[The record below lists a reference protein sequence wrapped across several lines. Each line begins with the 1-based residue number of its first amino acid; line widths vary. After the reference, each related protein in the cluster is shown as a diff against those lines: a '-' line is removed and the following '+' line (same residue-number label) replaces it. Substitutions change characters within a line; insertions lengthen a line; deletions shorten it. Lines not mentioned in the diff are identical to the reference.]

1 MTDDGRAA
9 MVEYAASLER
19 IAKLEGE
26 LKEAIDQEAET
37 AQRFDSERR
46 RRAALDQQLREAR
59 EEATR
64 LILNEASQTRNALS
78 TEGEEFLRASRVA
91 ADREA
96 DQVTKHASDK
106 ADEMIAL
113 ARRKAMEIV
122 DAGREEVRALTD
134 DAARQ
139 MAYLDTEHRKL
150 THRLGVMEV
159 IHDELQATLKLVRRP
174 SSSSPKA
181 RSRNSSTHEIASRRW
196 SRVLSSGSKVEG
208 ADPEEVGARIRNLS
222 HGTNGE

>member
-46 RRAALDQQLREAR
+46 RRAALDHQLHQVRGQATSLMLDEASRTRSALFTGAVEFLQATRVEAEREA
-59 EEATR
+59 
-64 LILNEASQTRNALS
+64 
-78 TEGEEFLRASRVA
+78 G
-91 ADREA
+91 
-96 DQVTKHASDK
+96 QVTKQAFEQ
-106 ADEMIAL
+106 ANEMIAEGVAIL
-113 ARRKAMEIV
+113 
-122 DAGREEVRALTD
+122 DAAREEVRTFEH
-134 DAARQ
+134 DAAQ
-139 MAYLDTEHRKL
+139 HMAYLDTEHRKL
-150 THRLGVMEV
+150 THRLGVMEI